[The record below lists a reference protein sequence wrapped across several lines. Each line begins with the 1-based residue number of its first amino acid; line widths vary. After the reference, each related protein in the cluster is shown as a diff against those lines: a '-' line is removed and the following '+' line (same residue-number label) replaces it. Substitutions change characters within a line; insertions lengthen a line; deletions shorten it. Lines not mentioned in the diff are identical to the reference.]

1 MLEEEVLALASRQAD
16 QAEVFSVSSTSI
28 PVSYEG
34 NRLKSVDTRESSG
47 IALRIIKDG
56 RIGFSST
63 TNTEDT
69 EGLVA
74 RAVEMLPFGARAH
87 MAFPDPAEY
96 TLVPTYDEGAAALQ
110 SASLV
115 EVGGALIDKMHG
127 DFPDVVWEGRV
138 SQSVSTTRLLNSN
151 GLVAEETSSSVG
163 LGVEGTLVRDTDML
177 FVYGRS
183 SSCKPDLD
191 VDGVIAALT
200 RKLRWAE
207 RVAAAPTGQ
216 VPVIFTPQ
224 AVAGLLLGPL
234 MAGFNGRNIVQQSSP
249 LIEKLGTR
257 MLDPRITVWDDP
269 TNPYVPG
276 SRSFDDEGVPAT
288 RFPVVQEGVIAN
300 FFYDLQTA
308 GQAGAAT
315 TGSAHRGLGS
325 LPGPGA
331 SVIVIEPGDTTFADM
346 IAGHEK
352 ALVVESFLGA
362 GQGNILGGDFSA
374 NVLLGY
380 AVENGEV
387 TGRVKDTMVAG
398 NVYAILEALGALGS
412 EPEWVGGSL
421 RIPALC
427 CNGVSVSSKG

>member
-1 MLEEEVLALASRQAD
+1 MLEEEVLALARRQAD

-63 TNTEDT
+63 TNTEDK

-74 RAVEMLPFGARAH
+74 RAVAMLPFGARAH
-87 MAFPDPAEY
+87 MEFPDAAEY
-96 TLVPTYDEGAAALQ
+96 THVPTYDEGAAALQ

-115 EVGGALIDKMHG
+115 EIGSGLIDRMHG

-151 GLVAEETSSSVG
+151 GLLAEETSSSVG

-177 FVYGRS
+177 FVYGRA

-191 VDGVIAALT
+191 VDGVIAGLT

-207 RVAAAPTGQ
+207 RTATAPTGE

-257 MLDPRITVWDDP
+257 MLDRRITVWDDP
-269 TNPYVPG
+269 TKAYVPG

-288 RFPVVQEGVIAN
+288 RFPVVQEGVISN

-308 GQAGAAT
+308 GQAGART

-331 SVIVIEPGDTTFADM
+331 SVIIIEPGDTAFADM
-346 IAGHEK
+346 IAGHER

-374 NVLLGY
+374 NVLLGF
-380 AVENGEV
+380 AVEKGEV

-398 NVYAILEALGALGS
+398 NVYAVLEALGALGS
-412 EPEWVGGSL
+412 ESEWVGGSL
-421 RIPALC
+421 RTPALC

>member
-1 MLEEEVLALASRQAD
+1 MQEEEVLALAQRHAD
-16 QAEVFSVSSTSI
+16 QAEVYAVGGVSI
-28 PVSYEG
+28 PVSYEA
-34 NRLKSVDTRESSG
+34 NRLKSVDTRESRG
-47 IALRIIKDG
+47 MALRIIKDG

-63 TNTEDT
+63 SDMDDA

-74 RAVEMLPFGARAH
+74 RAVEMLPFGAQAH
-87 MAFPDPAEY
+87 MEFPAASEY
-96 TLVPTYDEGAAALQ
+96 THVPTYDEATAALE

-115 EVGGALIDKMHG
+115 EIGDALIDKLHT
-127 DFPDVVWEGRV
+127 DFPDVVWEGRL
-138 SQSVSTTRLLNSN
+138 SRGVSTTRLLNSR

-163 LGVEGTLVRDTDML
+163 LSIEGTLVRDTDML
-177 FVYGRS
+177 FVHGRT
-183 SSCKPDLD
+183 SSCRPSLD
-191 VDGVIAALT
+191 GEAVVTALT
-200 RKLRWAE
+200 RQLRWAE
-207 RVAAAPTGQ
+207 RVAPAPTGQ
-216 VPVIFTPQ
+216 APVIFTPQ

-249 LIEKLGTR
+249 LIEKLGSR
-257 MLDPRITVWDDP
+257 ILDPRFTVWDDP
-269 TNPYVPG
+269 TTPYVPG
-276 SRSFDDEGVPAT
+276 SRTFDDEGVPAT
-288 RFPVVQEGVIAN
+288 RFPLVQQGVIAN
-300 FFYDLQTA
+300 FLYDLQTA

-315 TGSAHRGLGS
+315 TGSANRGLAS

-346 IAGHEK
+346 IAGHER
-352 ALVVESFLGA
+352 ALVVDSFLGA

-398 NVYAILEALGALGS
+398 NVYTILEALGALGS

-421 RIPALC
+421 QTPALC
-427 CNGVSVSSKG
+427 CNGVSVSSKA